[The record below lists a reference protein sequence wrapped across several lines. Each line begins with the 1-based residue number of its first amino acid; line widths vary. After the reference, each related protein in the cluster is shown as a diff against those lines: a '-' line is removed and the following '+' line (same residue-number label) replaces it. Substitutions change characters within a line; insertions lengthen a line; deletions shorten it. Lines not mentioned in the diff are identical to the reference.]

1 MNDNSRS
8 ENITDDPNAFL
19 AKIAPHVQKL
29 YASWKTI
36 ALINFIVAVL
46 SVAILLLFVKNYYD
60 STVVILPNYGGN
72 SMLGGFSS
80 IAAVAGINIGESNPT
95 AIYQK
100 LIQSETVLEPVI
112 YKKYSTIEF
121 KMPVNLLEYFEIELD
136 KTDATDPIYMQ
147 ERDKYLQMVEMLIKE
162 SITTN
167 LDRITN
173 ILSITVRTPER
184 QLSSDVANSLILSLD
199 QYVRTKRKSN
209 AKDQRI
215 YIEER
220 TKQVK
225 DSLDQTEELL
235 KKFREQNRIINSPP
249 LLLEQSRLLRTIEIL
264 QAIYIEL
271 TKQMEI
277 VKLEEI
283 KDSPI
288 INIQEEAGIP
298 IKKSGPSRMKY
309 LIIVLFVSISFSS
322 GWFMFKNILQLY
334 YVRIRH
340 LVNG

>member
-1 MNDNSRS
+1 
-8 ENITDDPNAFL
+8 
-19 AKIAPHVQKL
+19 
-29 YASWKTI
+29 
-36 ALINFIVAVL
+36 
-46 SVAILLLFVKNYYD
+46 
-60 STVVILPNYGGN
+60 
-72 SMLGGFSS
+72 
-80 IAAVAGINIGESNPT
+80 
-95 AIYQK
+95 
-100 LIQSETVLEPVI
+100 
-112 YKKYSTIEF
+112 
-121 KMPVNLLEYFEIELD
+121 MPVNLLEYFEIELD